1 VVKIFRWKFV
11 WLILGISIILS
22 GAFFANRS
30 LLKSNEFS
38 LKFFLDNTILAI
50 LGGYL
55 VVFLFVLIFR
65 YVGLLFFSLSEHF
78 NRILTH
84 KDFFVSTQLDQSTLP
99 MVSIIVPAYNEG
111 LVIKAALGYL
121 LTINYQNFEIIVVDD
136 GSKDD
141 TYQKILDMAT
151 GDTSKRIRFVKKP
164 NGGKASALNYGA
176 SVARG
181 ELILNMDG
189 DTKLSKDSLLNAV
202 KHFDDPRVGA
212 VAGNIKVLNRENT
225 LTNLQ
230 ALEYIE
236 GLAMVRSAQG
246 FMHMVS
252 IVPGPFG
259 LFRKSLISEVG
270 GYDYDTYAED
280 CDLTLKILF
289 NGWRIVYEPTAI
301 AYVESP
307 TKLLDLIQQ
316 RYRWTR
322 GMLQAL
328 VKHSKHLFNPKKSK
342 TNFLNLWYMAFET
355 LIWPFSSTLGS
366 LFFIYIGLQHGLV
379 TLLFFWWLQLTILDF
394 IAALYCILIE
404 DEDLKLILYVPL
416 FRMFYITIIDLC
428 KVFSIIE
435 ECLGLS
441 MTWGKII
448 RTGKV

>member
-1 VVKIFRWKFV
+1 MVTIVRFKFF
-11 WLILGISIILS
+11 WLILGMSTILT
-22 GAFFANRS
+22 GAFFANRAI
-30 LLKSNEFS
+30 LNSNDFS
-38 LKFFLDNTILAI
+38 LKLFLDNAILAL

-55 VVFLFVLIFR
+55 VIFLFVLIFR

-84 KDFFVSTQLDQSTLP
+84 KEYFVTTQLDQSTLP

-111 LVIKAALGYL
+111 LVIESALVSL
-121 LTINYQNFEIIVVDD
+121 LTINYKNFEIIVVDD

-141 TYQKILDMAT
+141 THKKILAIAAEDPNQ
-151 GDTSKRIRFVKKP
+151 RIRVIKKP

-176 SVARG
+176 SAARG
-181 ELILNMDG
+181 EFILNMDG
-189 DTKLSKDSLLNAV
+189 DTKLSKDSLLNAI
-202 KHFDDPRVGA
+202 KHFDDPKVGA

-230 ALEYIE
+230 ALEYVE

-246 FMHMVS
+246 FMHMVN

-259 LFRKSLISEVG
+259 MFRKSLLSQVG

-289 NGWRIVYEPTAI
+289 SGWRIVYEPTSI

-307 TKLLDLIQQ
+307 AKLLDLLQQ

-328 VKHSKHLFNPKKSK
+328 IKHSKHLFNPKQSK
-342 TNFLNLWYMAFET
+342 TNFFILWYMAFET
-355 LIWPFSSTLGS
+355 LIWPFSSIFGTI
-366 LFFIYIGLQHGLV
+366 FFIYIGLQHGLV
-379 TLLFFWWLQLTILDF
+379 NLLFFWWLQLTILDV
-394 IAALYCILIE
+394 IAALYCILVE
-404 DEDLKLILYVPL
+404 DEDLKLIFYVPL
-416 FRMFYITIIDLC
+416 FRMVYCTVIDIC
-428 KVFSIIE
+428 KVFGIIE
-435 ECLGLS
+435 EFLGLS
-441 MTWGKII
+441 MTWGKLI
-448 RTGKV
+448 RIGKM

>member
-1 VVKIFRWKFV
+1 MVTVFQSKFV
-11 WLILGISIILS
+11 WLILGISSILS
-22 GAFFANRS
+22 CAFFANRAILNS
-30 LLKSNEFS
+30 DEFS
-38 LKFFLDNTILAI
+38 IKLFLDNAILAV

-55 VVFLFVLIFR
+55 VIFLFVLIFR

-84 KDFFVSTQLDQSTLP
+84 KEYFVSTQLDQSTLP

-111 LVIKAALGYL
+111 LVIESALGYL
-121 LTINYQNFEIIVVDD
+121 LTINYKNYEIIVVDD

-141 TYQKILDMAT
+141 TYKKILAIAAENHPQ
-151 GDTSKRIRFVKKP
+151 RIRVIQKP

-189 DTKLSKDSLLNAV
+189 DTKLSKDSLLHAV

-230 ALEYIE
+230 ALEYVE

-259 LFRKSLISEVG
+259 MFRKSLISEVG

-289 NGWRIVYEPTAI
+289 NGWRIVYEPLAI

-328 VKHSKHLFNPKKSK
+328 VKHSKHLFNPRLSK
-342 TNFLNLWYMAFET
+342 TNFFNLWYMAFET
-355 LIWPFSSTLGS
+355 LIWPFSSIFGS
-366 LFFIYIGLQHGLV
+366 LFFIYIGLQHGLT

-416 FRMFYITIIDLC
+416 FRMVYCTIIDIC
-428 KVFSIIE
+428 KLLALIE
-435 ECLGLS
+435 EFLGLS
-441 MTWGKII
+441 MTWGKLI
-448 RTGKV
+448 RIGKI

>member
-1 VVKIFRWKFV
+1 MVTIVRLKFV
-11 WLILGISIILS
+11 WLILGISIILT
-22 GAFFANRS
+22 GAFFANRAI
-30 LLKSNEFS
+30 LNSNDFS
-38 LKFFLDNTILAI
+38 LKVFLDNAILAV

-55 VVFLFVLIFR
+55 VIFLFVLIFR

-78 NRILTH
+78 NRMLTH
-84 KDFFVSTQLDQSTLP
+84 KDHFITTQLDQSTLP

-111 LVIKAALGYL
+111 LVIESALGSL
-121 LTINYQNFEIIVVDD
+121 LTLNYKNFEIIVVDD

-141 TYQKILDMAT
+141 THKKILAIAAEDPNQ
-151 GDTSKRIRFVKKP
+151 RIRVIKKP

-176 SVARG
+176 SAARG
-181 ELILNMDG
+181 EFVLNMDG
-189 DTKLSKDSLLNAV
+189 DTKLSQDSILNAV
-202 KHFDDPRVGA
+202 KHFDDPKVGA

-230 ALEYIE
+230 ALEYVQ

-259 LFRKSLISEVG
+259 MFRKSLVSQVG

-289 NGWRIVYEPTAI
+289 SGWRIVYEPTAI

-307 TKLLDLIQQ
+307 AKLLDLLQQ

-328 VKHSKHLFNPKKSK
+328 VKHSKHLFNPKHSK
-342 TNFLNLWYMAFET
+342 TNFFIFTLN
-355 LIWPFSSTLGS
+355 
-366 LFFIYIGLQHGLV
+366 FF
-379 TLLFFWWLQLTILDF
+379 
-394 IAALYCILIE
+394 
-404 DEDLKLILYVPL
+404 
-416 FRMFYITIIDLC
+416 
-428 KVFSIIE
+428 
-435 ECLGLS
+435 
-441 MTWGKII
+441 
-448 RTGKV
+448 